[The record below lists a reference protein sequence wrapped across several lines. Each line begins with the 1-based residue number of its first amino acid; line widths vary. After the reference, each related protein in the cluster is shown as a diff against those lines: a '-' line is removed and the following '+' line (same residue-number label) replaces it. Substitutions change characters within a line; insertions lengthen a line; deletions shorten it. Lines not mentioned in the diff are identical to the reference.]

1 MPARLH
7 GVGGL
12 SDKGGPLIKP
22 TGSNAGP
29 MPTLT
34 RLLLVLVALAGIG
47 TGTIYALG
55 TLVEPDPH
63 EITVRLRMDGFG
75 R

>member
-1 MPARLH
+1 
-7 GVGGL
+7 
-12 SDKGGPLIKP
+12 
-22 TGSNAGP
+22 

-34 RLLLVLVALAGIG
+34 RLLLVLLTLAGIG

>member
-1 MPARLH
+1 
-7 GVGGL
+7 
-12 SDKGGPLIKP
+12 
-22 TGSNAGP
+22 

-47 TGTIYALG
+47 GGAIYALG
-55 TLVEPDPH
+55 TFVEPEPH
-63 EITVRLRMDGFG
+63 EITVRLKMDGFG